1 VDPDGRDTMPYTYMG
16 KVLTRQHIRP
26 VVFPASAG
34 VGHRVTNLKVTAGF
48 LHSYAITCAPAS
60 DLDTVTRA

>member
-1 VDPDGRDTMPYTYMG
+1 MDPDGRDTMPYTYMG

-34 VGHRVTNLKVTAGF
+34 VGHRVTKVTAGF

-60 DLDTVTRA
+60 DLDTPGRA